1 MNFRRAAV
9 AFVLTLSASSSAF
22 TVLPHQSVYRHV
34 ASTTELQAAEV
45 KRLPGSAVE
54 IEIPVPG
61 DATKAAYDKVCTE
74 LSKTISIPGFRKGSK
89 IPPPVLEQAM
99 SAKGGRNALKVQA
112 INELTN
118 QLVEST
124 LKEQALEPIGAPAL
138 TIPPEELAES
148 YTPGEP
154 LTLPVK
160 CDVWPEIKW
169 HDPIEGQE
177 KAYTGLTGTYSRK
190 PFDQEKMDKAL
201 SDLKERYATLEPIS
215 DTSHKLQMGDACTV
229 NMVGYMAAEDGVS
242 KGEPLPNAAS
252 GDNVEVVLGQG
263 RYMEGLVEGLI
274 GATVGETKIISVNF
288 PEALRDK
295 SLAGKRAIFDVT
307 VEEASKR
314 SVPEVTDEFA
324 NTVRAGLTA
333 EGLHAELRKAIDEE
347 DAKEFAPARNQALML
362 GLADRLE
369 VEVPD
374 TLITNQAR
382 EKFAVMMSEMR
393 DNGTDDEEI
402 KKLISQDNFLK
413 YKDVVKPQIEK
424 DFKVSMAT
432 DEVARLEGITVPDF
446 QVEEQMENIRKD
458 AGKDEEFDE
467 KMIRAKVETTLVR
480 NAVMDWLAEHSTL
493 EVKYEDPEEFD
504 EAMMEQLAEG
514 SLERE
519 KKLAE
524 EADASGVV
532 DAEVIE

>member
-1 MNFRRAAV
+1 M
-9 AFVLTLSASSSAF
+9 
-22 TVLPHQSVYRHV
+22 Q
-34 ASTTELQAAEV
+34 
-45 KRLPGSAVE
+45 
-54 IEIPVPG
+54 
-61 DATKAAYDKVCTE
+61 
-74 LSKTISIPGFRKGSK
+74 
-89 IPPPVLEQAM
+89 
-99 SAKGGRNALKVQA
+99 
-112 INELTN
+112 
-118 QLVEST
+118 
-124 LKEQALEPIGAPAL
+124 
-138 TIPPEELAES
+138 
-148 YTPGEP
+148 
-154 LTLPVK
+154 
-160 CDVWPEIKW
+160 
-169 HDPIEGQE
+169 
-177 KAYTGLTGTYSRK
+177 
-190 PFDQEKMDKAL
+190 
-201 SDLKERYATLEPIS
+201 
-215 DTSHKLQMGDACTV
+215 
-229 NMVGYMAAEDGVS
+229 
-242 KGEPLPNAAS
+242 
-252 GDNVEVVLGQG
+252 
-263 RYMEGLVEGLI
+263 
-274 GATVGETKIISVNF
+274 
-288 PEALRDK
+288 ALRDK

-347 DAKEFAPARNQALML
+347 DAKEFAPARNQALMQ

-393 DNGTDDEEI
+393 DNGTADEEI
-402 KKLISQDNFLK
+402 KKLISQENFLK

-504 EAMMEQLAEG
+504 EALMEQLAEG

-519 KKLAE
+519 KKLSE
-524 EADASGVV
+524 DAAAAGVV
-532 DAEVIE
+532 DAEVVE